1 MRILGTGLAR
11 TAAILG
17 PLALA
22 AAGAV
27 ADEATPLRVNG
38 EIASVQDRQ
47 VTVQTRDGKA
57 VRVDLAADAK
67 VMAMAPGRA
76 ESLAEKSVVGA
87 AAVPQPD
94 GRMKALM
101 IIVYPA
107 DPGTTGEGYLSW
119 DLAADSQMVQ
129 GEVKS
134 VESGADGQVVQIYY
148 PQAGATLIVPP
159 GTPFMTLELADASI
173 LKQGAHIVIPNAEQ
187 AAGGGDTLTAALIAV
202 GKDGYTPPM

>member
-38 EIASVQDRQ
+38 EIASVKDRQ

-76 ESLAEKSVVGA
+76 EVPGREVGR
-87 AAVPQPD
+87 
-94 GRMKALM
+94 GCRCRRRSR
-101 IIVYPA
+101 
-107 DPGTTGEGYLSW
+107 T
-119 DLAADSQMVQ
+119 
-129 GEVKS
+129 
-134 VESGADGQVVQIYY
+134 
-148 PQAGATLIVPP
+148 AG
-159 GTPFMTLELADASI
+159 
-173 LKQGAHIVIPNAEQ
+173 
-187 AAGGGDTLTAALIAV
+187 
-202 GKDGYTPPM
+202 